1 MLLLQLL
8 RKKLVLKNII
18 TVNTIKLKMKKTL
31 LVVVILLIIN
41 AAVFAGCAQ
50 QQIST
55 AENWEEKQQEEEL
68 EQVLEDSIPWS
79 EAKNHIGQR
88 ITVYGPVVSTFYHKE
103 GKGRP
108 TFLNIGNPH
117 PNPDRFTIVIWGDK
131 RANFTQ
137 APETYYSNKTI
148 YVHGLIE
155 EYKGVPQIIVDS
167 PDQIK
172 E

>member
-1 MLLLQLL
+1 M
-8 RKKLVLKNII
+8 KII
-18 TVNTIKLKMKKTL
+18 FIVTIS
-31 LVVVILLIIN
+31 LIILIGL
-41 AAVFAGCAQ
+41 VFAGCAHE
-50 QQIST
+50 QIMT

-68 EQVLEDSIPWS
+68 EQVVQDSIPWS
-79 EAKNHIGQR
+79 EAKNHIGKR
-88 ITVYGPVVSTFYHKE
+88 LTVYGPVVSTFYHKE

-131 RANFTQ
+131 RDNFSQ
-137 APETYYSNKTI
+137 APEVYYSNKTI
-148 YVHGLIE
+148 YVYGLIE
-155 EYKGVPQIIVDS
+155 DYKGVPQIIVDS